1 MKFDLQAFQSG
12 VVPGSFTHILI
23 LKSVVQDIHE
33 IVQILIKKILPVE
46 SEVQINFKKMLKAVE
61 ICCYYCNYIVS
72 HYCLNIVLS
81 ILMIDEDKH
90 VMANSRRK

>member
-33 IVQILIKKILPVE
+33 IVQILIKK
-46 SEVQINFKKMLKAVE
+46 NTA
-61 ICCYYCNYIVS
+61 C
-72 HYCLNIVLS
+72 
-81 ILMIDEDKH
+81 
-90 VMANSRRK
+90 RK

>member
-1 MKFDLQAFQSG
+1 MF
-12 VVPGSFTHILI
+12 
-23 LKSVVQDIHE
+23 
-33 IVQILIKKILPVE
+33 
-46 SEVQINFKKMLKAVE
+46 EVCVFVDG
-61 ICCYYCNYIVS
+61 YIVS